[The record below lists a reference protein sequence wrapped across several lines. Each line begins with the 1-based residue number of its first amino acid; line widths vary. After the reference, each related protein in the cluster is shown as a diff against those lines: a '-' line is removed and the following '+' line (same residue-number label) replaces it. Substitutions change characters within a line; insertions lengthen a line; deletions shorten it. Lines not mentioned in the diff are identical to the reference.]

1 MKPITIGILLY
12 DSGGAPR
19 NVFTEDKYRLLAERM
34 TMAGWQVKTLGYHDD
49 RQEAVRSAALQCDAL
64 LVWIN
69 PIEPGLNRA
78 TLDLFL
84 RELAETGLL
93 VSAHPDAILRIGT
106 KDVLVST
113 QALGWS
119 IDACAYRSLEEFK
132 TRFPAQVKR
141 DGIRVLKQYRG
152 HSGNGVWKI
161 TAGAAGTYEVRPA
174 ARDATGELMPEAR
187 LLAHFDSEVFA
198 RGSHLIDQRWVPTLP
213 RGMVRAYL
221 CGAKVAGFGYQEINA
236 LYPAAPDEDFTR
248 QQPSRRHYY
257 TGQCHLFQGL
267 RQRLEGEWV
276 PGLCACAGIGLQ
288 ELPLLWDAD
297 FLLGNPPR
305 EYLLCEINASCVSP
319 FPDSAIT
326 PLLKEITRRL
336 AARLDN
342 PRS

>member
-1 MKPITIGILLY
+1 MTTIGFLLY

-34 TMAGWQVKTLGYHDD
+34 TMAGWQVKTLGYRDD
-49 RQEAVRSAALQCDAL
+49 RLEAVRSAARQCDAL

-113 QALGWS
+113 QTLGWS

-152 HSGNGVWKI
+152 NGGDGVWKI
-161 TAGAAGTYEVRPA
+161 TAGATGTFEVKPA
-174 ARDATGELMPEAR
+174 ARGATGEPMTEAQ
-187 LLAHFDSEVFA
+187 LLARFDSEVFA

-221 CGAKVAGFGYQEINA
+221 CGATVAGFGYQEINA

-257 TGQCHLFQGL
+257 TEQCHLFQGL
-267 RQRLEGEWV
+267 RRRLEDEWV
-276 PGLCACAGIGLQ
+276 PGLRACTGIGPQ

-297 FLLGNPPR
+297 FLLGDPPQ

-326 PLLKEITRRL
+326 PLIKEITRRL
-336 AARLDN
+336 TARLDN